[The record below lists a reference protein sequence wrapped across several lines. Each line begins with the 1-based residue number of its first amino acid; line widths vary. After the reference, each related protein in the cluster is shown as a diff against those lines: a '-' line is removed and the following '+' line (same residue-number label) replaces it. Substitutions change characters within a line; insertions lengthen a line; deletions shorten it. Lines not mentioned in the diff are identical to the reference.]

1 MILNFEPPRYAREHG
16 VNLMTFD
23 NVSELEKIEMY
34 FPEAKLVMRIAP
46 DDSHSLMRFGTKFGV
61 HPDDCADLLEMAS
74 EMKLAV
80 VGVRCESSLFFFPL
94 LVLTYFSFL
103 FFSFLFFSF
112 LFFSFLF
119 FSFLFFSFLYYS
131 FHVGSGCFNEVAYS
145 SALTLVRKVFDD
157 AKKAGI
163 ELELVDIGGGFSVCY
178 T

>member
-1 MILNFEPPRYAREHG
+1 
-16 VNLMTFD
+16 MTFD
-23 NVSELEKIEMY
+23 NVSELEKIETY

-80 VGVRCESSLFFFPL
+80 VGVRYAASYELLLSIYLLCFYLLLF
-94 LVLTYFSFL
+94 VNKYC
-103 FFSFLFFSF
+103 
-112 LFFSFLF
+112 
-119 FSFLFFSFLYYS
+119 S

-157 AKKAGI
+157 AKKVGI

-178 T
+178 FPSSLINYYYFL

>member
-1 MILNFEPPRYAREHG
+1 
-16 VNLMTFD
+16 MTFD

-103 FFSFLFFSF
+103 FFSLLQLSCWKWM
-112 LFFSFLF
+112 LQR
-119 FSFLFFSFLYYS
+119 
-131 FHVGSGCFNEVAYS
+131 SGIQLCAHPR
-145 SALTLVRKVFDD
+145 AQGVR
-157 AKKAGI
+157 
-163 ELELVDIGGGFSVCY
+163 
-178 T
+178 

>member
-1 MILNFEPPRYAREHG
+1 MILNLEPPRYAREHG

-80 VGVRCESSLFFFPL
+80 VGVRCESFLFFFPL

-103 FFSFLFFSF
+103 FFITAFML
-112 LFFSFLF
+112 
-119 FSFLFFSFLYYS
+119 
-131 FHVGSGCFNEVAYS
+131 EVDAS
-145 SALTLVRKVFDD
+145 TKWHTALRSPSCARCSMMLRRLELSWSWWTLVADSRYVKHR
-157 AKKAGI
+157 
-163 ELELVDIGGGFSVCY
+163 
-178 T
+178 